1 MTDCIFCRIARGE
14 IPAKE
19 VARTKGAVAFHD
31 LNPQA
36 PVHLLVVP
44 LAHLDNAAATDSNEG
59 AGVMSEVMRL
69 SVQVARQ
76 LGLEESGYRLVL
88 NVGKLGGQSVGHL
101 HVHVL
106 GGRQMTWPPG

>member
-1 MTDCIFCRIARGE
+1 VTDCIFCKIGRGE

-19 VARTKGAVAFHD
+19 VARTSGAVAFHD

-44 LAHLDNAAATDSNEG
+44 VTHLENAAATDSEEG
-59 AGVMSEVMRL
+59 ARVISEVMRL
-69 SVQVARQ
+69 SVQVARL
-76 LGLEESGYRLVL
+76 LGLEEAGYRMVL
-88 NVGKLGGQSVGHL
+88 NVGKHGGQSVGHL

-106 GGRQMTWPPG
+106 GGRQMAWPPG

>member
-1 MTDCIFCRIARGE
+1 VTDCIFCKIGRGE

-19 VARTKGAVAFHD
+19 VARTSGAVAFHD

-44 LAHLDNAAATDSNEG
+44 VTHLENAAATDSEEG
-59 AGVMSEVMRL
+59 ARVISEVMRL

-76 LGLEESGYRLVL
+76 LGLEGAGYRMVL
-88 NVGKLGGQSVGHL
+88 NVGKHGGQSVGHL

-106 GGRQMTWPPG
+106 GGRQMAWPPG

>member
-1 MTDCIFCRIARGE
+1 VSDCIFCRIVKGE

-19 VARTKGAVAFHD
+19 VARSASAIAFHD
-31 LNPQA
+31 QNPQA

-44 LAHLDNAAATDSNEG
+44 IVHFDNAAATDSDEG
-59 AGVMSEVMRL
+59 QRALAGTLRL
-69 SVQVARQ
+69 AVQVAQQ
-76 LGLEESGYRLVL
+76 LGLTESGYRLVM
-88 NVGKLGGQSVGHL
+88 NVGAQGGQSVPHL